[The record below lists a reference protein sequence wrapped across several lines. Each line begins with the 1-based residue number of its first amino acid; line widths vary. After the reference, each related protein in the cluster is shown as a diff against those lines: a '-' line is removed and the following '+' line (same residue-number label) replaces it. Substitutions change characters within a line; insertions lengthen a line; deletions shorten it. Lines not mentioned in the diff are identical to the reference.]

1 MNQSIHWHCPET
13 RNPFLREFRANAAAR
28 YERIQAERRQGEYEE
43 ARRCRLEGSL
53 RDLAAAVGMLDPYT
67 AGHESRVA
75 DLAGA
80 IGRALRLE
88 PDRIRGIELAA
99 SIHDVGKIGVPAEI
113 LSKPGRLSEAEM
125 NIVRSHAQAG
135 YEIVKNVQFAWPIAE
150 MVWQHHERLDG
161 SGYPR
166 GLKGDQIMLEARI
179 ISVADVVDAMAGA
192 RPYRAA
198 LGIDAALAEIVKG
211 RGTLYDARI
220 VDACVCLFR
229 ERGYCFPADQSS
241 TSTSP
246 LEIAA

>member
-1 MNQSIHWHCPET
+1 MNQTIHWHCPET
-13 RNPFLREFRANAAAR
+13 RNPFLHAFRAEAAAR
-28 YERIQAERRQGEYEE
+28 YERIQAERRQAEYEE
-43 ARRCRLEGSL
+43 SIRRRLEASL
-53 RDLAAAVGMLDPYT
+53 RDLAAAVGLLDPYT
-67 AGHESRVA
+67 AGHEARVA

-80 IGRALRLE
+80 IGRALRLA
-88 PDRIRGIELAA
+88 PDRVRGIELAA

-113 LSKPGRLSEAEM
+113 LGKPGRLSEAEM
-125 NIVRSHAQAG
+125 DVVRSHAQAG

-198 LGIDAALAEIVKG
+198 LGIGAALAEIIKG
-211 RGTLYDARI
+211 REALYDARV
-220 VDACVCLFR
+220 VDACVGLFR
-229 ERGYCFPADQSS
+229 ERGYRFPDASPS
-241 TSTSP
+241 TVP
-246 LEIAA
+246 MEIAA

>member
-1 MNQSIHWHCPET
+1 MNQNIHCVET
-13 RNPFLREFRANAAAR
+13 RDPFLHAFRAEAAAR
-28 YERIQAERRQGEYEE
+28 YERIQSARRRAEYEE
-43 ARRCRLEGSL
+43 SKRRRLEASL

-67 AGHESRVA
+67 AGHGSRVA

-88 PDRIRGIELAA
+88 PDRVRGIELAA
-99 SIHDVGKIGVPAEI
+99 SIHDVGKISVPSEI

-125 NIVRSHAQAG
+125 DIVRSHAQAG

-166 GLKGDQIMLEARI
+166 GLKGDQIMLDARI

-192 RPYRAA
+192 RPYRRA
-198 LGIDAALAEIVKG
+198 LGIDAALAEILRG
-211 RGTLYDARI
+211 RGMLYDPRVA
-220 VDACVCLFR
+220 DACVSLFR
-229 ERGYCFPADQSS
+229 ERGYRLSTDQPS
-241 TSTSP
+241 TVSM
-246 LEIAA
+246 EIAA